1 MINRTIN
8 PIRHTR
14 KRLHREPAWTRITI
28 MLRTLLNVA
37 LLPIALAATSCQ
49 TAPRHVAG
57 LESVECIWR
66 EAPHNAFTDLLVVND
81 RLLCTFR
88 EGDDHVHG
96 RWHRTQ
102 ARRSCPR
109 LG

>member
-1 MINRTIN
+1 
-8 PIRHTR
+8 
-14 KRLHREPAWTRITI
+14 